1 MEKNKRASAA
11 DPSAHTSPPDWCL
24 HHAHAEHGLASVAG
38 HISAAANAGHPHIG
52 FRFHPR
58 ACGAKPRLGFLQ
70 PIAGAM
76 TVRFGFR
83 PIMVV
88 GSVFYIVGLALM
100 ASAQGL
106 LSVMIGGGAL
116 IGISLAC
123 TAAAIAMSVAARAV
137 PETVRSTVLGIV
149 SAAGSLGALL
159 SAPIGQ
165 LLNESYGWRTGLVG
179 FVVLSIAMLPAAWFA
194 GKVDKIPLP
203 PRGSDDIAD
212 TSASVAVKV
221 AFGNASFVVMTLAY
235 FVCGMQLVFLTTHLP
250 SYLAICGLD
259 PMLSAQT
266 LGMIGGFNV
275 LGSLIFGWAGGRW
288 NKLALLG
295 GIYVARSLVL
305 AWYFT
310 LAPSPA
316 TTLLFG
322 ALMGFLW
329 MGVGPLVA
337 GAVAEMFGLQWQ
349 AMIQGLAFMSHQ
361 LGSFLGAYGGGLLYD
376 SLGSYTMAW
385 RIGVA
390 LGLAGGI
397 VQIAFALIRPTQPPS
412 AATASAVRANE

>member
-1 MEKNKRASAA
+1 MPLLQILRPTLPILIGASLMLTL
-11 DPSAHTSPPDWCL
+11 SM
-24 HHAHAEHGLASVAG
+24 GLRQSLGIFLQPLTHDIGISVSQFTLAL
-38 HISAAANAGHPHIG
+38 AVQNLAW
-52 FRFHPR
+52 
-58 ACGAKPRLGFLQ
+58 GFLQ
-70 PIAGAM
+70 PLAGAM
-76 TVRFGFR
+76 TVRYGFR

-88 GSVFYIVGLALM
+88 GALLYIAGLALM

-106 LSVMIGGGAL
+106 VSIMIGGGVL
-116 IGISLAC
+116 IGTSLAC

-159 SAPIGQ
+159 SAPLGQ
-165 LLNESYGWRTGLVG
+165 MLNEGFGWRVGLAG
-179 FVVLSIAMLPAAWFA
+179 FVVLSVAMIPAAWFA
-194 GKVDKIPLP
+194 GKVDAIALP
-203 PRGSDDIAD
+203 KPSADDIGSTNAA
-212 TSASVAVKV
+212 TAVKT
-221 AFGNASFVVMTLAY
+221 AFGNASFVVMTCAY
-235 FVCGMQLVFLTTHLP
+235 LVCGMQLVFLTTHLP
-250 SYLAICGLD
+250 SYLLICGLD

-275 LGSLIFGWAGGRW
+275 LGSLFFGWAGQRW

-295 GIYVARSLVL
+295 AIYILRSLAL
-305 AWYFT
+305 AWYFM
-310 LAPSPA
+310 LPA
-316 TTLLFG
+316 TPASTLLFG
-322 ALMGFLW
+322 AIMGFLW

-337 GAVAEMFGLQWQ
+337 GAVAEMFGLRWQ

-361 LGSFLGAYGGGLLYD
+361 IGSFLGAYGGGLIYD

-397 VQIAFALIRPTQPPS
+397 IQIAFALIRPSQPPVLR
-412 AATASAVRANE
+412 TA

>member
-1 MEKNKRASAA
+1 MPLLQVLRPTLPILVGASIMLTL
-11 DPSAHTSPPDWCL
+11 SM
-24 HHAHAEHGLASVAG
+24 GLRQSLGIFLQPLTHDIKISVSDFTLAL
-38 HISAAANAGHPHIG
+38 AVQNLAW
-52 FRFHPR
+52 
-58 ACGAKPRLGFLQ
+58 GFLQ
-70 PIAGAM
+70 PLAGAM
-76 TVRFGFR
+76 TVRYGFR

-88 GSVFYIVGLALM
+88 GSLLYIAGLALM
-100 ASAQGL
+100 AGANGVISI
-106 LSVMIGGGAL
+106 MIGGGVL
-116 IGISLAC
+116 IGTSLAC

-149 SAAGSLGALL
+149 SGAGSLGALL

-165 LLNESYGWRTGLVG
+165 LLNEGFGWRIGLLG
-179 FVVLSIAMLPAAWFA
+179 FVLLSVLMIPAAWYA
-194 GKVDKIPLP
+194 GRVDKIPLP
-203 PRGSDDIAD
+203 KPSVDDIGDA
-212 TSASVAVKV
+212 SAVTAAKT
-221 AFGNASFVVMTLAY
+221 AFGNASFVVMTCAY
-235 FVCGMQLVFLTTHLP
+235 LVCGMQLVFLTTHLP

-275 LGSLIFGWAGGRW
+275 LGSLFFGWAGERW

-295 GIYVARSLVL
+295 TIYILRSLAL
-305 AWYFT
+305 AWYFM
-310 LAPSPA
+310 LPPSPA

-361 LGSFLGAYGGGLLYD
+361 LGSFLGAYGGGLIYD
-376 SLGSYTMAW
+376 ALGSYNMAW

-390 LGLAGGI
+390 VGLSAGI
-397 VQIAFALIRPTQPPS
+397 IQVAFALIRPTAAPPVLR
-412 AATASAVRANE
+412 TA